1 MRQEARRSSVT
12 TQVTELRAALEARGL
27 PTDGLKKVLK
37 ERLLGALAGGDDGD
51 NGDDGDD
58 GAAPA
63 APEPEPEP
71 APAAPMDVEA
81 DAARPA
87 ADALTAAEVEKMK
100 VYDLKLALEARG
112 LSTDGSKKE
121 LKARLLAAITT
132 SMDEGDEDS
141 VPEVPGTTI

>member
-1 MRQEARRSSVT
+1 
-12 TQVTELRAALEARGL
+12 
-27 PTDGLKKVLK
+27 
-37 ERLLGALAGGDDGD
+37 
-51 NGDDGDD
+51 
-58 GAAPA
+58 
-63 APEPEPEP
+63 
-71 APAAPMDVEA
+71 MDVEA

-112 LSTDGSKKE
+112 LSTEGLKKV

-132 SMDEGDEDS
+132 SMDEDDEDS

>member
-1 MRQEARRSSVT
+1 MVA

-51 NGDDGDD
+51 D
-58 GAAPA
+58 GAAA
-63 APEPEPEP
+63 PEPEP
-71 APAAPMDVEA
+71 APAPAKKPAAAPAPMDVEDA
-81 DAARPA
+81 AARPA

-112 LSTDGSKKE
+112 LSTEGLKKV
-121 LKARLLAAITT
+121 LKARLLAAL
-132 SMDEGDEDS
+132 G
-141 VPEVPGTTI
+141 

>member
-1 MRQEARRSSVT
+1 MANGAGRWCAAVAPAPPAAAPKWTVGEVNKMTVPKLKAAL
-12 TQVTELRAALEARGL
+12 TELGL
-27 PTDGLKKVLK
+27 ATDGLKKVLK

-51 NGDDGDD
+51 D

-63 APEPEPEP
+63 APEPEP
-71 APAAPMDVEA
+71 APAPMDVEA

-112 LSTDGSKKE
+112 LSTEGLKKV
-121 LKARLLAAITT
+121 LKARLLAAL
-132 SMDEGDEDS
+132 G
-141 VPEVPGTTI
+141 